1 MQASC
6 SHLGQIHDVP
16 PNTAGCEECLKMGD
30 SSQGSR
36 LACGLAS
43 PKEEHPPR
51 DVCYRSFGRT
61 PNTITGRVNNGTELT
76 ATDSTHQAGKEPGA
90 ADQSGRAGGAGGVG
104 ASGRRVGEGRPGSE
118 RSAV

>member
-1 MQASC
+1 MRSYTPPTWGAAST
-6 SHLGQIHDVP
+6 QVAP
-16 PNTAGCEECLKMGD
+16 A
-30 SSQGSR
+30 QGSR
-36 LACGLAS
+36 LACGLAR

-76 ATDSTHQAGKEPGA
+76 AIDSTHQAGKEPGA

-118 RSAV
+118 RSEVGTRVSAS